1 MDTEHKKQKMQDIL
15 RDTVNYYRE
24 DPVNRRCVDD
34 DGNCMYTWGDNHCA
48 VGRYLKPEYQRENWT
63 DNNMSAYELAE
74 YSDDY
79 SIDEFLVDKA
89 HGLDVQFWRD
99 LQDIHDTVGYWEEWN
114 KDIDGLREHKLT
126 DRGKEIYVSM
136 QDKISRGEVYDD

>member
-1 MDTEHKKQKMQDIL
+1 MQEIL
-15 RDTVNYYRE
+15 KDTVDYYRE
-24 DPVNRRCVDD
+24 DPLNRRSVDD
-34 DGNCMYTWGDNHCA
+34 DGNCMYTWGDKHCA
-48 VGRYLKPEYQRENWT
+48 VGRYLKPEYQKENWP
-63 DNNMSAYELAE
+63 DNGMSAYELAE

-99 LQDIHDTVGYWEEWN
+99 LQDIHDTVGYWEEWHEHG
-114 KDIDGLREHKLT
+114 DGVRDYKLT

-136 QDKISRGEVYDD
+136 QDRIARGEYDD

>member
-48 VGRYLKPEYQRENWT
+48 VGRYLKPEYQRENWP

-126 DRGKEIYVSM
+126 DRGKEIYVAM